1 MKQKK
6 QKKEIV
12 TIANYQKLAMKTCLP
27 SCKNKDYAQYGHRS
41 EYYELHSK
49 IWGYKAKKIRGD
61 SEEKL
66 AEVKKSIIDEIGDC
80 FWFIALKCTLAKK
93 SFERIYKSQMK
104 DIKDTDLDIRCMI
117 DVLKEHCK
125 EWEVSPLTCM
135 KRNIAKLSSRKE
147 RGVLKGNGD
156 KR

>member
-1 MKQKK
+1 MKQKT
-6 QKKEIV
+6 KKEIV
-12 TIANYQKLAMKTCLP
+12 SIANYQKLAMRTCLS

-41 EYYELHSK
+41 EYYELQSK
-49 IWGYKAKKIRGD
+49 ICGYKAKKIRGD

-66 AEVKKSIIDEIGDC
+66 AEVEKSIINEIGDC

-104 DIKDTDLDIRCMI
+104 DIKDPDLDIRYMI

-125 EWEVSPLTCM
+125 EWKVSPLTCM
-135 KRNIAKLSSRKE
+135 KRNIAKLSSRAE
-147 RGVLKGNGD
+147 RNVIKGNGD
-156 KR
+156 DR